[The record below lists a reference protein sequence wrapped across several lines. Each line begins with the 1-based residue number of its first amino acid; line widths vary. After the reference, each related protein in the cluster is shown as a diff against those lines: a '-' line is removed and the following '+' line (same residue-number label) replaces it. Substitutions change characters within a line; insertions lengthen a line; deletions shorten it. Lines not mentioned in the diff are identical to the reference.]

1 MSSDRSYIIT
11 DCIIGRPKSVD
22 ELSKLRSTI
31 DNNKRI
37 GIKYTEFEDIAKR
50 SGNNDLMVRRIV
62 EIGSVFGIQKLSR
75 ISERN
80 ILHDLGRIIS
90 LVSQK

>member
-1 MSSDRSYIIT
+1 MSSERSYIIT
-11 DCIIGRPKSVD
+11 DCIIGRPKSID

-31 DNNKRI
+31 DNNNRS

-50 SGNNDLMVRRIV
+50 SGNNDLMVTRIV

-75 ISERN
+75 ISERSR
-80 ILHDLGRIIS
+80 LCDLG
-90 LVSQK
+90 

>member
-1 MSSDRSYIIT
+1 MCLRLGGMSSERSYIIT
-11 DCIIGRPKSVD
+11 DCIIWRPKSID

-31 DNNKRI
+31 DNNNRS

-50 SGNNDLMVRRIV
+50 SGNNDLMIIV

-75 ISERN
+75 IS
-80 ILHDLGRIIS
+80 
-90 LVSQK
+90 

>member
-1 MSSDRSYIIT
+1 MSSERSYIIT

-50 SGNNDLMVRRIV
+50 SGNNDLVITRTTV

-80 ILHDLGRIIS
+80 RLYDLR
-90 LVSQK
+90 

>member
-1 MSSDRSYIIT
+1 MSSERSYIIT
-11 DCIIGRPKSVD
+11 DCIIGRPKSID

-31 DNNKRI
+31 DNNNRS

-75 ISERN
+75 ISERSR
-80 ILHDLGRIIS
+80 LRDLG
-90 LVSQK
+90 

>member
-1 MSSDRSYIIT
+1 MCLRLGGMSSDRFYIIT
-11 DCIIGRPKSVD
+11 DCIIWRPKSID

-31 DNNKRI
+31 DNNNRS

-50 SGNNDLMVRRIV
+50 SGNNDLMVTRIV

-75 ISERN
+75 ISERSR
-80 ILHDLGRIIS
+80 LRDLG
-90 LVSQK
+90 

>member
-1 MSSDRSYIIT
+1 MCLSLGGMSSERSYIIT
-11 DCIIGRPKSVD
+11 DCIIGRPKSID

-31 DNNKRI
+31 DNNNRS

-50 SGNNDLMVRRIV
+50 SGNNDLMIID

-75 ISERN
+75 ITERSR
-80 ILHDLGRIIS
+80 LCD
-90 LVSQK
+90 VE

>member
-11 DCIIGRPKSVD
+11 DCIIGRPKSID

-31 DNNKRI
+31 DNNNRS

-75 ISERN
+75 ISERSR
-80 ILHDLGRIIS
+80 LRDLG
-90 LVSQK
+90 

>member
-1 MSSDRSYIIT
+1 MCLSLGGMSSDRSYIIT
-11 DCIIGRPKSVD
+11 DCIIGRPKSID

-31 DNNKRI
+31 DNNNRS

-50 SGNNDLMVRRIV
+50 SGNNDYLIMRIV

-75 ISERN
+75 ISERSR
-80 ILHDLGRIIS
+80 LRDLG
-90 LVSQK
+90 

>member
-11 DCIIGRPKSVD
+11 DCIIGRPKSID

-31 DNNKRI
+31 DNNNRS

-50 SGNNDLMVRRIV
+50 SGNNDLMVTRIV

-75 ISERN
+75 ISERS
-80 ILHDLGRIIS
+80 R
-90 LVSQK
+90 

>member
-11 DCIIGRPKSVD
+11 DCIIGRLKSND

-31 DNNKRI
+31 DNNNRS

-50 SGNNDLMVRRIV
+50 SGNNDLMIIV
-62 EIGSVFGIQKLSR
+62 EIGSVFGIQKLSS
-75 ISERN
+75 ISERSR
-80 ILHDLGRIIS
+80 LCD
-90 LVSQK
+90 VE

>member
-1 MSSDRSYIIT
+1 MSSERSYVIT
-11 DCIIGRPKSVD
+11 DCIIGRPKSID

-31 DNNKRI
+31 DNNNRS

-50 SGNNDLMVRRIV
+50 SGNNDLMVTRIV

-75 ISERN
+75 VSEGSRFA
-80 ILHDLGRIIS
+80 
-90 LVSQK
+90 

>member
-1 MSSDRSYIIT
+1 MCLRLGGMSSNRLYIIT
-11 DCIIGRPKSVD
+11 DCIIGRPKSID

-31 DNNKRI
+31 DNNNRS

-75 ISERN
+75 ISERSR
-80 ILHDLGRIIS
+80 LRDLG
-90 LVSQK
+90 

>member
-1 MSSDRSYIIT
+1 MCLSLGGMSSDRSYIIT
-11 DCIIGRPKSVD
+11 DCIIGRPKSID

-31 DNNKRI
+31 DNNNRS

-50 SGNNDLMVRRIV
+50 SGNNDLMIID

-75 ISERN
+75 ITERSR
-80 ILHDLGRIIS
+80 LCD
-90 LVSQK
+90 VE

>member
-1 MSSDRSYIIT
+1 MCLSLGGMSSDRSYIIT
-11 DCIIGRPKSVD
+11 DCIIGRPKSID

-31 DNNKRI
+31 DNNNRS

-50 SGNNDLMVRRIV
+50 SGNNDLMIIV

-75 ISERN
+75 ISERSR
-80 ILHDLGRIIS
+80 LCDLG
-90 LVSQK
+90 

>member
-1 MSSDRSYIIT
+1 MCLRLGGMSSDRSYIIT
-11 DCIIGRPKSVD
+11 DCIIWRLKSID

-31 DNNKRI
+31 DNNNRS

-50 SGNNDLMVRRIV
+50 SGNNDLMVTRIV

-75 ISERN
+75 ITERSR
-80 ILHDLGRIIS
+80 LRDLG
-90 LVSQK
+90 

>member
-1 MSSDRSYIIT
+1 M
-11 DCIIGRPKSVD
+11 PKSID

-31 DNNKRI
+31 DNNNRS

-50 SGNNDLMVRRIV
+50 SSNNDIMMMRIV

-75 ISERN
+75 ITERSR
-80 ILHDLGRIIS
+80 LRDLG
-90 LVSQK
+90 

>member
-1 MSSDRSYIIT
+1 MCLSLGGMSFDRSYIIT
-11 DCIIGRPKSVD
+11 DCIIGRPKSID
-22 ELSKLRSTI
+22 ELSKLGSTI
-31 DNNKRI
+31 DNNNRS

-50 SGNNDLMVRRIV
+50 SGNNDLMVTRTT

-80 ILHDLGRIIS
+80 RLCDLG
-90 LVSQK
+90 